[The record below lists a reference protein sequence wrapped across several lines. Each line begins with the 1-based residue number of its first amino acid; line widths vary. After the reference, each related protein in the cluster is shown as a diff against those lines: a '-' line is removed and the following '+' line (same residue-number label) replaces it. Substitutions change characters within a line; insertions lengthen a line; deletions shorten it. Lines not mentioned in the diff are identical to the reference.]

1 MGARTLAAVWQR
13 VRSHLGLVAFVGAY
27 YVGFLVLGV
36 TTGNEQVVFYAGF
49 IALAFLG
56 FVYWDS
62 RRPFSKLV
70 LWGVALWGA
79 MHMAGGMIP
88 IEGDRV
94 LYNVQLLPFVRFDQ
108 LVHAI
113 GFGFAG
119 LAFWESYETTAGS
132 GAFLALMGGLG
143 FGAFNEMI
151 EFLITRVVPDTNI
164 GGFENTGWDLVANT
178 IGAAAAALWVHGK
191 WSLTR
196 GGRRDEDS

>member
-1 MGARTLAAVWQR
+1 VWR
-13 VRSHLGLVAFVGAY
+13 RIRANLGLVGVVVAY
-27 YVGFLVLGV
+27 YAAFIALGIA
-36 TTGNEQVVFYAGF
+36 TGNQQVWFYAGF

-56 FVYWDS
+56 LLYWDS
-62 RRPFSKLV
+62 RRRFSALV
-70 LWGVALWGA
+70 LWGLATWGA
-79 MHMAGGMIP
+79 MHMAGGLIP
-88 IEGDRV
+88 VDGDRV

-119 LAFWESYETTAGS
+119 LAFWESFPTRVGS
-132 GAFLALMGGLG
+132 GASLALMGGLG

-151 EFLITRVVPDTNI
+151 EFLITRFVPDTNI

-178 IGAAAAALWVHGK
+178 FGAAAAALWVHGK

-196 GGRRDEDS
+196 GGRRDDAS